1 MNVGQLFMNIAGVGN
16 IFFTQQLI
24 GEEVRRYGANF
35 FTEVRNMKKQKL
47 HERMQSKFHNFKNE
61 QKQKYD
67 LSKRYFASD
76 EEMNEEEFAAKEK
89 LFFLVHAEISCI
101 FVYFCGPLFL
111 VF

>member
-1 MNVGQLFMNIAGVGN
+1 
-16 IFFTQQLI
+16 
-24 GEEVRRYGANF
+24 
-35 FTEVRNMKKQKL
+35 MKEQKQKL

-89 LFFLVHAEISCI
+89 LFFLDMLKLIAYLSI
-101 FVYFCGPLFL
+101 FVVLYFLF
-111 VF
+111 FR

>member
-1 MNVGQLFMNIAGVGN
+1 
-16 IFFTQQLI
+16 
-24 GEEVRRYGANF
+24 
-35 FTEVRNMKKQKL
+35 MKKQKL

-89 LFFLVHAEISCI
+89 LFFLDMLKLVAYLSI
-101 FVYFCGPLFL
+101 FVVLYFLLFR
-111 VF
+111 

>member
-1 MNVGQLFMNIAGVGN
+1 
-16 IFFTQQLI
+16 
-24 GEEVRRYGANF
+24 
-35 FTEVRNMKKQKL
+35 MKVQKQKL

-89 LFFLVHAEISCI
+89 LFFLDMLKLVAYLSI
-101 FVYFCGPLFL
+101 FVVLYFLF
-111 VF
+111 FR

>member
-1 MNVGQLFMNIAGVGN
+1 
-16 IFFTQQLI
+16 
-24 GEEVRRYGANF
+24 
-35 FTEVRNMKKQKL
+35 MKKQKL

-89 LFFLVHAEISCI
+89 LFFLDMLKLVAYLSI
-101 FVYFCGPLFL
+101 FVVLYFLF
-111 VF
+111 FR

>member
-1 MNVGQLFMNIAGVGN
+1 
-16 IFFTQQLI
+16 
-24 GEEVRRYGANF
+24 
-35 FTEVRNMKKQKL
+35 MKEQKQKL

-89 LFFLVHAEISCI
+89 LFFLDMLKLVAYLSI
-101 FVYFCGPLFL
+101 FVVLYFLF
-111 VF
+111 FR

>member
-1 MNVGQLFMNIAGVGN
+1 
-16 IFFTQQLI
+16 
-24 GEEVRRYGANF
+24 
-35 FTEVRNMKKQKL
+35 MKKQKKKL

-89 LFFLVHAEISCI
+89 LFFLDMLKLVAYLSI
-101 FVYFCGPLFL
+101 FVIIYLLF
-111 VF
+111 FR

>member
-1 MNVGQLFMNIAGVGN
+1 
-16 IFFTQQLI
+16 
-24 GEEVRRYGANF
+24 
-35 FTEVRNMKKQKL
+35 MKKQKKKL

-89 LFFLVHAEISCI
+89 LFFLDMLKLIAYLSI
-101 FVYFCGPLFL
+101 FVIIYLLF
-111 VF
+111 FR

>member
-1 MNVGQLFMNIAGVGN
+1 
-16 IFFTQQLI
+16 
-24 GEEVRRYGANF
+24 
-35 FTEVRNMKKQKL
+35 MKKQKL

-89 LFFLVHAEISCI
+89 LFFLDMVKLVAYLSI
-101 FVYFCGPLFL
+101 FVVLYFLF
-111 VF
+111 FR